1 MKTRMPFVTTLCHKQ
16 LTFESLLGKKIVA
29 DFEGGQI
36 TSDAGCL
43 LLREIDKQH
52 GITENLAAI
61 LHDPRRPDR
70 ILHDNRSMLQQR
82 LFSIAIGYE
91 DNNDAAFLRRDPAVK
106 IATDKLPDT
115 SSDLAS
121 QPTLCGEH
129 LMALLT

>member
-1 MKTRMPFVTTLCHKQ
+1 MITRMPFVNTLCHKQ

-52 GITENLAAI
+52 GITESFADI
-61 LHDPRRPDR
+61 HDPRRPDR
-70 ILHDNRSMLQQR
+70 IRHDNRSMLQQR

-91 DNNDAAFLRRDPAVK
+91 DNNDGSL
-106 IATDKLPDT
+106 
-115 SSDLAS
+115 LAEKS
-121 QPTLCGEH
+121 RSENFH
-129 LMALLT
+129 R